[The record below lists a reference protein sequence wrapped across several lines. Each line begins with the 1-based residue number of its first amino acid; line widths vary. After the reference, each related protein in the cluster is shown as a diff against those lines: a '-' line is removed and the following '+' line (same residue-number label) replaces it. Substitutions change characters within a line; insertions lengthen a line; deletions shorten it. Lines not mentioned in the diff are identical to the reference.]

1 MKQFT
6 WREAVDVDRVRVLDN
21 NPIFSAAS
29 PDSLARL
36 IQSSRLRRYAAG
48 EEVLAEGQPSKHI
61 FALERGAVRV
71 FHMSP
76 MGEEV
81 ALKLFSA
88 PAIFGEAEAFCDIPY
103 LEHVTAVEES
113 QILVMP
119 PAAVLRLLRVEPEC
133 AVRML
138 VDVATRLAI
147 AAYNEKSL
155 AFNPATIRLANYLL
169 DYAKWTNA
177 SGAQELQL
185 DLNQDQMAAAIGV
198 TRRSIAKDII
208 AWQKEGVLVRRRGKY
223 ILLEPESLGRYS
235 DPERLGL
242 AYSLD
247 DLKRILD
254 RKDPFA

>member
-1 MKQFT
+1 LL
-6 WREAVDVDRVRVLDN
+6 EN

-29 PDSLARL
+29 PESLQRL
-36 IQSSRLRRYAAG
+36 IQSSVVRRYHPG
-48 EEVLAEGQPSKHI
+48 EVVLAEGQPSRHV
-61 FALERGAVRV
+61 FALESGAVRV
-71 FHMSP
+71 FHMSHL
-76 MGEEV
+76 GEEV

-103 LEHVTAVEES
+103 LEHVSAAEES
-113 QILVMP
+113 RILVMP
-119 PAAVLRLLRVEPEC
+119 PAAVLRLLRAEAEC

-169 DYAKWTNA
+169 DHAEWTKQP
-177 SGAQELQL
+177 GDEELRL

-223 ILLEPESLGRYS
+223 IILEPESLRRYS

-247 DLKRILD
+247 DLKRVLE
-254 RKDPFA
+254 

>member
-1 MKQFT
+1 M
-6 WREAVDVDRVRVLDN
+6 EDRASVLEN

-29 PDSLARL
+29 PDSRERL
-36 IQSSRLRRYAAG
+36 IRASTLRRYAPG
-48 EEVLAEGQPSKHI
+48 DEVLAEGQPSRHI
-61 FALERGAVRV
+61 FAMETGSVRV

-88 PAIFGEAEAFCDIPY
+88 PAIFGEAEAFCHIPY
-103 LEHVTAVEES
+103 LEHVTAVEPTR
-113 QILVMP
+113 ILVMP
-119 PAAVLRLLRVEPEC
+119 PAAVLRLLRAEPEC

-138 VDVATRLAI
+138 LDVATRLAI

-169 DYAKWTNA
+169 DYARWTHHSA
-177 SGAQELQL
+177 AGELRL
-185 DLNQDQMAAAIGV
+185 DLNQDEMAAAIGV

-208 AWQKEGVLVRRRGKY
+208 AWQKEGVLERRRGQY
-223 ILLEPESLGRYS
+223 IILDPETLRRYS

-242 AYSLD
+242 AYSLE
-247 DLKRILD
+247 DLKRILEH
-254 RKDPFA
+254 KDPPA

>member
-1 MKQFT
+1 M
-6 WREAVDVDRVRVLDN
+6 DRARVLEN

-29 PDSLARL
+29 LASKERL
-36 IQSSRLRRYAAG
+36 IRSSTLRRYAPA
-48 EEVLAEGQPSKHI
+48 EEVLAEGQPSDHV
-61 FALERGAVRV
+61 FALEHGAVRV

-81 ALKLFSA
+81 SLKLFSA
-88 PAIFGEAEAFCDIPY
+88 PAIFGEAEAFCGIPY
-103 LEHVTAVEES
+103 LEHVTAVEQS

-119 PAAVLRLLRVEPEC
+119 PAAVLRLLRAEPEC

-169 DYAKWTNA
+169 DYARWTNKP
-177 SGAQELQL
+177 GVTELIL

-208 AWQKEGVLVRRRGKY
+208 AWQKEGVLVRQRGKY
-223 ILLEPESLGRYS
+223 ILLQPEILARYS

-242 AYSLD
+242 AYSLE
-247 DLKRILD
+247 DLKQVLD
-254 RKDPFA
+254 PKDPSA